1 MKKVKSQSGN
11 VVIEASIV
19 MTISVVMVV
28 VLINLGFIIY
38 QQSLINSVAQST
50 ASNIAN
56 VYSSNYREPFYGYMD
71 ESEFYKTNLY
81 RYVGNVFTSNQ
92 DESATRKAEWS
103 ALYKLKKGSLINDDK
118 IKVSAEV
125 VTKKG
130 AVFKHQVVVTI
141 ESEYEIPI
149 TAVWGSE
156 SKMKY
161 KTVARADCVDLID
174 YFNTIGTVNEVAISQ
189 LDGFLEKFNK
199 FMGIFNLDFMK

>member
-1 MKKVKSQSGN
+1 MKKIKSQNGN

-50 ASNIAN
+50 ATNIAN
-56 VYSSNYREPFYGYMD
+56 VYASNYRDPFYGYMD

-81 RYVGNVFTSNQ
+81 RYVGNIFTSNQ

-118 IKVSAEV
+118 IKVSADV
-125 VTKKG
+125 VRKKG
-130 AVFKHQVVVTI
+130 TLVQHQVVVTV
-141 ESEYEIPI
+141 ESEYEIPL
-149 TAVWGSE
+149 TAIWGGE
-156 SKMKY
+156 NKMKY

-174 YFNTIGTVNEVAISQ
+174 YFNTVDTANEVVISQ

-199 FMGIFNLDFMK
+199 FIGIFNLDFMG